1 MKQIVKSKI
10 KNLLTN
16 KFEEIRQNLS
26 VRTLPSELIDQVNLE
41 GLSEEEKVIT
51 RQLAKL
57 KPKLKYENKQQIV

>member
-1 MKQIVKSKI
+1 M
-10 KNLLTN
+10 
-16 KFEEIRQNLS
+16 S

-57 KPKLKYENKQQIV
+57 KPKLKYENK